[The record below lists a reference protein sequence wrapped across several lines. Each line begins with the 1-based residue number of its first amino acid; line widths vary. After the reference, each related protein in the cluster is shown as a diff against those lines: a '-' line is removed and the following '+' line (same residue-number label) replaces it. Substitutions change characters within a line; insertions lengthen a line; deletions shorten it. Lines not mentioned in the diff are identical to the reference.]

1 MDPDSHTGTTPL
13 VYRRADFTCGHR
25 FESLEDIELRD
36 RREKAEHREK
46 EKKEKLRAER
56 LRRMQAFQVPDGGRE
71 GVKNSL
77 QILA

>member
-1 MDPDSHTGTTPL
+1 MRNHFFYWTGVPPPSTH
-13 VYRRADFTCGHR
+13 DFTCGHR